1 MRNSVH
7 ILGRT
12 EPKYCN
18 YEGRE
23 EWIRKEKYYYYIL
36 IKKWQKYS
44 SRIINANII
53 QKDKV
58 DKVFWF

>member
-36 IKKWQKYS
+36 IKSDK
-44 SRIINANII
+44 NI
-53 QKDKV
+53 V
-58 DKVFWF
+58 VVLSMPT